1 MSREVSACLLM
12 LALTFTISTL
22 ICVCVC
28 VCVCVGVCVGVC
40 VWVYYHLLPVKM
52 HYSCLTLLLLYMDL
66 FFLARV
72 PLTLLHLLGAFDTHT
87 CIRFE

>member
-12 LALTFTISTL
+12 LALTFTTSTL

-28 VCVCVGVCVGVC
+28 VCVGVCGWVGG
-40 VWVYYHLLPVKM
+40 WVYYHLLPVKM